1 MIVAC
6 QWKRSSPTGPAL
18 QFAGGS
24 RPRSCV
30 ENGARYDGARAS
42 GVWEPRRSRGRG
54 QVPAHVS
61 AVVQGRGDGVPGH
74 RGLFTKVAAGMVFR
88 AFVPMKASGRENSMP
103 FSCMSSA
110 KAAAALAGAPAC
122 LTPRLRPGRPIRATP
137 FLPQHARRPPIFLR
151 WHEHLQ
157 LFINSFERHALSRR
171 GFPLSGAFIPYAGRP
186 PLAS

>member
-1 MIVAC
+1 M
-6 QWKRSSPTGPAL
+6 
-18 QFAGGS
+18 
-24 RPRSCV
+24 
-30 ENGARYDGARAS
+30 
-42 GVWEPRRSRGRG
+42 
-54 QVPAHVS
+54 S
-61 AVVQGRGDGVPGH
+61 AVVQGRGDGVRGH
-74 RGLFTKVAAGMVFR
+74 RGRFTKVAAGMVFR
-88 AFVPMKASGRENSMP
+88 GFVPMKASGRENSIS

-171 GFPLSGAFIPYAGRP
+171 GFPCLARLYPTLADLLCLLISENCWTTLRRLFRATFVREERW
-186 PLAS
+186 LASPNFETSMSTDDSLSCSTLQF